1 MGHATNSMKKVIRI
15 FIFIFSIIVISNILP
30 VKTFVKT
37 DDCRYSTG
45 DGGFTFEEMN
55 FMDADFRMCQNRF
68 HEYKKNQI
76 KDTILYRLCP
86 MNALHFWDY
95 GEYLFSKRYHLPF
108 KSWQS
113 IENIRGTI
121 TNKTGY
127 QDF

>member
-1 MGHATNSMKKVIRI
+1 MGHATNSMKKAIRI

-37 DDCRYSTG
+37 DACRYSTG

-68 HEYKKNQI
+68 QEYKKNQI

>member
-1 MGHATNSMKKVIRI
+1 MGLVTNIMKNMLKIL
-15 FIFIFSIIVISNILP
+15 IVILGIVVFSNILP
-30 VKTFVKT
+30 VKTLVKT
-37 DDCRYSTG
+37 DDCRYATG
-45 DGGFTFEEMN
+45 DGGFTFQEMN
-55 FMDADFRMCQNRF
+55 FMNADFRMCQNRF
-68 HEYKKNQI
+68 REYKKNQI

-86 MNALHFWDY
+86 INVLHFWDY